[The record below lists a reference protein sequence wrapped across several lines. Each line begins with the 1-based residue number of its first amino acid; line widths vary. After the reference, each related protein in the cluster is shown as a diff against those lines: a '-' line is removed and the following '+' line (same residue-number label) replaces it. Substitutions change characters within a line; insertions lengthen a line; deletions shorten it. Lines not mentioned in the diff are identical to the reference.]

1 MNAVK
6 KEEPVIVVCTKDK
19 NACNE
24 YIRQMLDFNA
34 DSAGGAALL
43 SAEECKADPS
53 VLSNR
58 CHVIY
63 LASAAQ
69 GADVFQQIRSMICCG

>member
-1 MNAVK
+1 
-6 KEEPVIVVCTKDK
+6 
-19 NACNE
+19 
-24 YIRQMLDFNA
+24 MLDSNA

-43 SAEECKADPS
+43 SAEDCKADPS